1 MYAKLGYVSATDE
14 DINDKTKLIFK
25 IVDKSKY
32 SIIPN
37 FIHVCN
43 TEHFHFTTWWFDDIK
58 YVCAIFLFNVKSKM
72 LKFKLNGNYGSIHSS
87 SQNLFWC
94 EVCFTIRYNS

>member
-14 DINDKTKLIFK
+14 DINDNTKLRFK

-37 FIHVCN
+37 FIHVTLN
-43 TEHFHFTTWWFDDIK
+43 IFILLLDDIK
-58 YVCAIFLFNVKSKM
+58 YVCAIFF
-72 LKFKLNGNYGSIHSS
+72 I
-87 SQNLFWC
+87 
-94 EVCFTIRYNS
+94 

>member
-32 SIIPN
+32 SIKPN
-37 FIHVCN
+37 FIHVTLNIFILLLDDLMILN
-43 TEHFHFTTWWFDDIK
+43 T
-58 YVCAIFLFNVKSKM
+58 YVLFFYLM
-72 LKFKLNGNYGSIHSS
+72 LNPK
-87 SQNLFWC
+87 C
-94 EVCFTIRYNS
+94 